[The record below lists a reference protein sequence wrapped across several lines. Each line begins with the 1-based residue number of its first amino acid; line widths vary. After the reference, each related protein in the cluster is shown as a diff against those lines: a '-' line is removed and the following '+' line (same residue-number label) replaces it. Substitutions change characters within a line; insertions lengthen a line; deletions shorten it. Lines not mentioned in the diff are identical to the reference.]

1 MSFEYDITCEH
12 AGVAL
17 ERVRY
22 YPRQLMDSNTLTV
35 AHDYHLHKARQHN
48 RMLHGWGVV
57 CGFEV
62 KANPSEK
69 NPMRVTVC
77 PGYALSPQ
85 GDVIEINTSVNF
97 DLASGVQ
104 TSPDPCANTMPCPP
118 VGQTATGDEDR
129 VYYLVVRY
137 SECYSRPERVPPAG
151 CGCDETACEY
161 ARIRDG
167 FELKLLLD
175 LPESHQRAAET
186 DDAWCREI
194 KRWANSDDRGP
205 APIPPCPSCTEVP
218 WVVLAGIRIPLEA
231 TSPITDQDIN
241 YKGRRVLYSVTAL
254 QTMVR
259 CV

>member
-1 MSFEYDITCEH
+1 MIKFKNVEGLGFDCIVPKKWGEEIILHNDENYCGKLLRFIKGGKFSMHFHMRKVETWYINEGEFILSYLDTDTATDYDI
-12 AGVAL
+12 
-17 ERVRY
+17 
-22 YPRQLMDSNTLTV
+22 PI
-35 AHDYHLHKARQHN
+35 K
-48 RMLHGWGVV
+48 
-57 CGFEV
+57 
-62 KANPSEK
+62 K
-69 NPMRVTVC
+69 
-77 PGYALSPQ
+77 